1 MHGFTAAEVG
11 RSRAM
16 GQLVASRADRLRTK
30 VNTEHLCNMSSTDY
44 LLLVP
49 AVGGAGRGSGPPGEG
64 ADTQPPHG
72 QRAGE

>member
-30 VNTEHLCNMSSTDY
+30 VSAELCNISSTY
-44 LLLVP
+44 LCNISSICV
-49 AVGGAGRGSGPPGEG
+49 
-64 ADTQPPHG
+64 T
-72 QRAGE
+72 

>member
-30 VNTEHLCNMSSTDY
+30 VSTEHLCYMSTTC
-44 LLLVP
+44 V
-49 AVGGAGRGSGPPGEG
+49 
-64 ADTQPPHG
+64 T
-72 QRAGE
+72 